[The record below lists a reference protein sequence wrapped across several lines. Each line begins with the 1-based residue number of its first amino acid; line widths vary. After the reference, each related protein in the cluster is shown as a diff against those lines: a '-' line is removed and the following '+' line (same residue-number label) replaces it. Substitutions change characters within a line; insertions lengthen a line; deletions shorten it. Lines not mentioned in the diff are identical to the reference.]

1 MATLIDIPASTLW
14 GQALLSLALGLS
26 ALQAVG
32 WYRRW
37 LPTVLLFCLLTA
49 FAILIVAHLTDD
61 FRLLNVAMH
70 SHQAKPWLYK
80 LAGVWGNHEGSM
92 LLWVLIL
99 AGYNRACVTPPT
111 ARITL
116 GILLVGFLGFLL
128 LASDPF
134 TYLVEAPTQ
143 GEDLNPLLQDISL
156 MVHPPFLYAGL
167 VGLSI
172 PFSLSISILIAG
184 QLSSTLLK
192 QLQIGTLVA
201 WCFLTLGLG
210 LGSFWAY
217 YELGWGGWW
226 FWDPVE
232 NLALMPWLVS
242 TALLHS
248 LRAVERAQVLKLW
261 ALFLCLLGF
270 SLSLISTFLVR
281 SGLLVSVHNF
291 AVDPTRGWL
300 LLSLTILV
308 IAGAVGI
315 WCCRWPLFVRQETLQ
330 TTPFSRSGL
339 ILLNNILI
347 LFVLVVLMIGTFY
360 PIIMSFSD
368 HPVSIGAPYFQK
380 LLIPLMIPLLVIMVC
395 VPWFTWSPRAW
406 ADIWPS
412 LLPAFIVAGSSCG
425 FLYLYIQPH
434 FLSLLMS
441 ALALGTLV
449 ATLQRMKRY
458 PWHQQGMAVAHIGFA
473 IFVLGAVVATEGEQ
487 EKLVTMSIGEKLSIA
502 GYTLAFAEVK
512 DAQGPNYTTKKAD
525 LQLYQG
531 KELIGNLT
539 PERRLYWTQGT
550 YHNETAIYSLGLSHL
565 YAMLGEAYDKDRW
578 SIHIYYKP
586 WINLL
591 WGGALVILLGGVIAL
606 AARCRKLS
614 ALCLLL
620 LYLGPS
626 AHSMNSHEQL
636 ADPHLEGIARQMGQ
650 GLYCPV
656 CTGQTIDDSQAS
668 FAVTLRSYIR
678 QQLRKGVDRDTIQNE
693 LVGRF
698 GESICL
704 APTDRWLWVAPWLF
718 LGLVLFELS
727 RRWWYRS

>member
-1 MATLIDIPASTLW
+1 MAILMTIPAPTLW
-14 GQALLSLALGLS
+14 GQGFLTLALSLS
-26 ALQAVG
+26 IFQTIG

-37 LPTVLLFCLLTA
+37 LPTALLFCLLTA
-49 FAILIVAHLTDD
+49 FAILIGAHLNDD
-61 FRLLNVAMH
+61 FRLLNVVAH

-92 LLWVLIL
+92 LLWILML
-99 AGYNRACVTPPT
+99 AGYNRAFIMPSA
-111 ARITL
+111 ARITV
-116 GILLVGFLGFLL
+116 GILMSGFLGFLL
-128 LASDPF
+128 LSSDPF
-134 TYLVEAPTQ
+134 TYLIEAPTQ

-156 MVHPPFLYAGL
+156 MIHPPFLYAGL

-184 QLSSTLLK
+184 QWSSTLLK
-192 QLQIGTLVA
+192 QLQMGTLVA

-242 TALLHS
+242 TALVHT

-315 WCCRWPLFVRQETLQ
+315 WCCRWPLFVQQDTLQ
-330 TTPFSRSGL
+330 TTPLSRSGL

-412 LLPAFIVAGSSCG
+412 LLPAFIMAGSSCG
-425 FLYLYIQPH
+425 FLYLYIQPRC
-434 FLSLLMS
+434 LALCVGS
-441 ALALGTLV
+441 LALGTLV
-449 ATLQRMKRY
+449 ASLQRMKHY
-458 PWHQQGMAVAHIGFA
+458 PWHQQGMAVAHVGFA
-473 IFVLGAVVATEGEQ
+473 IFVLGAVGATEGEQ
-487 EKLVTMSIGEKLSIA
+487 EKLVTLSVGGTLPISD
-502 GYTLAFAEVK
+502 YTLVFAGVK
-512 DAQGPNYTTKKAD
+512 EAQGPNYTTKKAD

-539 PERRLYWTQGT
+539 PEQRLYWTQGT

-565 YAMLGEAYDKDRW
+565 YAMLGETYDKDHW
-578 SIHIYYKP
+578 SVHVYYKP

-591 WGGALVILLGGVIAL
+591 WSGILVILLGGVISL
-606 AARCRKLS
+606 VARSRKFS
-614 ALCLLL
+614 SLCLLL
-620 LYLGPS
+620 FYFTMP
-626 AHSMNSHEQL
+626 AHAVNAYEQL
-636 ADPHLEGIARQMGQ
+636 ADSRLEKVARQMGQ
-650 GLYCPV
+650 TLYCPV
-656 CTGQTIDDSQAS
+656 CAGQTLDDSQAS
-668 FAVTLRSYIR
+668 FAETLRGYIR
-678 QQLRKGVDRDTIQNE
+678 QQLRKGIDRDTIQNE
-693 LVGRF
+693 LVDRF
-698 GESICL
+698 GESILL
-704 APTDRWLWVAPWLF
+704 APTDRWLWIAPWLL
-718 LGLVLFELS
+718 LGVTLFTLS